1 MKNGLM
7 LFLGLSIAMGT
18 TTWAQE
24 KAVVE
29 MTAFEKKI
37 VEELPEFHYAYF
49 VSEGDAEMTG
59 SSEFDHIEIE
69 RALTAEPY
77 INQEGVLM
85 VAAEDIGV
93 FLGFGKTRKETYWD
107 ENRKRVD
114 VVLENVVIWDEET
127 KKITIEVPWHIASY
141 CTPVFGTEMWIPYEE
156 GDVVQPWEP
165 IIKGYD
171 GQVRKH
177 KKYEIA
183 MTVGTNV
190 WSFDG
195 KRYLSRVKC
204 EWKDGRAYL
213 PLKDIHQTMFPE
225 TSYHWDTGT
234 RTLALVKGMWE

>member
-1 MKNGLM
+1 MKKEIGIFLIGMM
-7 LFLGLSIAMGT
+7 LTNT
-18 TTWAQE
+18 TAWAQE
-24 KAVVE
+24 KMVVE

-49 VSEGDAEMTG
+49 VSEGESRKTG
-59 SSEFDHIEIE
+59 SSQSGLMQTETML
-69 RALTAEPY
+69 AAEPY

-85 VAAEDIGV
+85 VAAEGIGE
-93 FLGFGKTRKETYWD
+93 FLGFGKTRKVTYWD

-114 VVLENVVIWDEET
+114 VVLENAVIWDEET

-225 TSYHWDTGT
+225 TSYHWDAGT